1 MNKSNQPVY
10 ISIAMNK
17 YAYYSYCIEKEF
29 EAGLLLKGW
38 EVKALRA
45 GQVNIKESYIILN
58 SKEAFLINSNISALH
73 FASPDTQCDAKR
85 ARKLLLGKHE
95 LNILSNIVQRHGYS
109 IISLSVY
116 WKNSWAK
123 LKIGVGKGKKQ
134 HDKREVIK
142 ERNWRIEKM
151 RITKNKFLTK

>member
-1 MNKSNQPVY
+1 MKKLTKPVC

-17 YAYYSYCIEKEF
+17 YAYYSYFIEKEF

-45 GQVNIKESYIILN
+45 GQVNIRESYIILH
-58 SKEAFLINSNISALH
+58 SKEAFLINSTILALH
-73 FASPDTQCDAKR
+73 VVSPDMKCDAR
-85 ARKLLLGKHE
+85 RTRKLLLNKQE
-95 LNILSNIVQRHGYS
+95 LNILSNIVQGHGYS
-109 IISLSVY
+109 IVSLSVY

-134 HDKREVIK
+134 YDKREAIK
-142 ERNWRIEKM
+142 ERDWKLEKIRM
-151 RITKNKFLTK
+151 KKINF